1 MTLIDLLLCILLWA
15 LVLAGAVPVL
25 ILTVQVLA
33 SLPALRP
40 APTAPRR
47 PSLAVLVPAHDEA
60 GQIAATVAALRPG
73 LAAGDRLLVVADN
86 CRDATAATARAAGAE
101 VVERDDPARRGKGYA
116 LDFGYRH
123 LAHTG
128 PPETLVVVDA
138 DCALS
143 PAALDRI
150 ARLSAALDGPVQ
162 AAYRLDPPPQASS
175 ALRLATVATALKQIG
190 RPLGGSRLGWPCGIS
205 GTGFAVPTRLLGT
218 VGLASGH
225 LAEDVKL
232 GLDLA
237 LAGHPPRFCPEAEVT
252 SALPAGAAARQAQQ
266 TRWEHGHLS
275 LILPYAGA
283 LLRAALRRGDA
294 RLAAMALD
302 LCVLPLVTLA
312 LAEAGL
318 AGLALLWWAVGGG
331 AGPLLIT
338 VASLAVLVLTFGL
351 AARRWGRG
359 LLRWQDLAALPRLVA
374 GKAGIL
380 GRFAARRQ
388 TEWVRTERAEAGK
401 SAG

>member
-1 MTLIDLLLCILLWA
+1 MIVVDVVLCA
-15 LVLAGAVPVL
+15 LALAGAVPVL
-25 ILTVQVLA
+25 VLAAQVLA

-40 APTAPRR
+40 PPPAPRR

-60 GQIAATVAALRPG
+60 GEIAATVASLRPG
-73 LAAGDRLLVVADN
+73 LASGDRLLVVADN
-86 CRDATAATARAAGAE
+86 CRDATAAAAREAGAE
-101 VVERDDPARRGKGYA
+101 VVERHDPERRGKGYA

-123 LAHTG
+123 LVRTG
-128 PPETLVVVDA
+128 LPETLVVVDA
-138 DCALS
+138 DCALG
-143 PAALDRI
+143 AEALDRI

-162 AAYRLDPPPQASS
+162 AAYRLAPPPQASS
-175 ALRLATVATALKQIG
+175 ALRLATVATVVKQIG

-205 GTGFAVPTRLLGT
+205 GTGFAVPTRLMGT
-218 VGLASGH
+218 VGLANGH
-225 LAEDVKL
+225 LAEDLKL

-252 SALPAGAAARQAQQ
+252 SALPAGAAARRAQQ

-283 LLRAALRRGDA
+283 LLRAALHRGDA

-312 LAEAGL
+312 LAQAGL
-318 AGLALLWWAVGGG
+318 AGLGLAWWVFGGG
-331 AGPLLIT
+331 AGPLL
-338 VASLAVLVLTFGL
+338 VSAASLAGLVLAFGL
-351 AARRWGRG
+351 AARRWGGG
-359 LLRWQDLAALPRLVA
+359 LLRWQDLAALPRLIA

-380 GRFAARRQ
+380 RRFALRRQ
-388 TEWVRTERAEAGK
+388 TEWVRTERAGEGK

>member
-1 MTLIDLLLCILLWA
+1 MTLIDLFFCA
-15 LVLAGAVPVL
+15 LALAAAVPVL
-25 ILTVQVLA
+25 VLAAQVVA
-33 SLPALRP
+33 SLPPLRP
-40 APTAPRR
+40 APMAARR

-73 LAAGDRLLVVADN
+73 LGPGDRLLVVADN
-86 CRDATAATARAAGAE
+86 CRDATAVAARTAGAE
-101 VVERDDPARRGKGYA
+101 VVERHDPERRGKGYA
-116 LDFGYRH
+116 LDAGYRH
-123 LAHTG
+123 LARTG
-128 PPETLVVVDA
+128 LPETLVVVDA
-138 DCALS
+138 DCALA

-162 AAYRLDPPPQASS
+162 AAYRLEPPPQASS
-175 ALRLATVATALKQIG
+175 ALRLATFATVVKQIG

-205 GTGFAVPTRLLGT
+205 GTGFAVPTRLLAT
-218 VGLASGH
+218 VGLANGH
-225 LAEDVKL
+225 LAEDLKL

-237 LAGHPPRFCPEAEVT
+237 LAGHPPRFCPQAEVT
-252 SALPAGAAARQAQQ
+252 SALPAGAAARRAQQ

-275 LILPYAGA
+275 LILPYAGR
-283 LLRAALRRGDA
+283 LLRAALHRGDA

-318 AGLALLWWAVGGG
+318 AGLALAWWALGGG

-338 VASLAVLVLTFGL
+338 AASLAILVLALCL

-359 LLRWQDLAALPRLVA
+359 LVRWQDLAAAPRLVA

-380 GRFAARRQ
+380 ARFAVRRQ
-388 TEWVRTERAEAGK
+388 TDWVRTERAGEGPTM
-401 SAG
+401 G